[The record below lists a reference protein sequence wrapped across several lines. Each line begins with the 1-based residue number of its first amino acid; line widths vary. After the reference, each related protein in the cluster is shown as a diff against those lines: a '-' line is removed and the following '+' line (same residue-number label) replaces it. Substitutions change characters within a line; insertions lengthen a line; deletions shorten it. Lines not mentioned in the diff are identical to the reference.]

1 MVPSAYSQH
10 VSTAEI
16 IAENLKAVGIDAKLE
31 LVEWSTWLSECYQG
45 RKYQA
50 TVVGVD
56 GKLSPSDW
64 FAKYASTDA
73 KNFMNYKSEEFDKL
87 FNEAYATVDADKK
100 AELYKEAEMVLAQD
114 AVNVFI
120 EDPADFVAVNSKLA
134 GYQFYPIAAQD
145 MSTVY
150 YAEQQ

>member
-1 MVPSAYSQH
+1 M
-10 VSTAEI
+10 
-16 IAENLKAVGIDAKLE
+16 
-31 LVEWSTWLSECYQG
+31 
-45 RKYQA
+45 
-50 TVVGVD
+50 
-56 GKLSPSDW
+56 
-64 FAKYASTDA
+64 STDA

-87 FNEAYATVDADKK
+87 FNEAYATVDEDKK

>member
-1 MVPSAYSQH
+1 MVPSSYSQH

-16 IAENLKAVGIDAKLE
+16 IVENLKAVGIDAKLD

-45 RKYQA
+45 RKYEA
-50 TVVGVD
+50 TVIGVD
-56 GKLSPSDW
+56 GKLAPSDW
-64 FAKYASTDA
+64 LTKYVSTDA
-73 KNFMNYKSEEFDKL
+73 KNFMNYKSDKFDEL
-87 FNEAYATVDADKK
+87 FTQAKATVDDTEK
-100 AELYKEAEMVLAQD
+100 ANLYKEAEMVLAED

-145 MSTVY
+145 MSCVY
-150 YAEQQ
+150 YK